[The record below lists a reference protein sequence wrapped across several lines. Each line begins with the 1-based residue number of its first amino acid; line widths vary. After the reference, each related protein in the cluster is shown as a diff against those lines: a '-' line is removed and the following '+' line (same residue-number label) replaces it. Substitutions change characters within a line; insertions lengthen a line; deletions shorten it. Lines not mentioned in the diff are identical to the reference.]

1 MMSTGTQTS
10 ADDLRVPSGPPS
22 TSGVVRQTPP
32 PSSRKDVGVPT
43 PSKEQGLA
51 TLAPPLP
58 CPPKDGDPGLPTKPA
73 ASKGQPLATTTDEP
87 MDQSGLKSD
96 EDRSM
101 SGSEFSLPGTGGST
115 RVEFR
120 RAGPCSAL
128 RASIGSRLSVRMVA
142 LVTAWGVGSI
152 STTVSAAI
160 RAVATAIVN
169 CLGRQW
175 VAFPQTDEEKAATRE
190 AFVRRGC
197 LPGVVGCVDGTFV
210 AIKAPS
216 KHDRTVTKALYW
228 CRKHYYALNV
238 MVCDADMRIL
248 AFDPSMPGSTHDSFV
263 WRRSWV
269 RQECVAGRLLED
281 GEYLLGDEAYPL
293 EPWLLSPV
301 PGRPSLDS
309 PAGRYNIAHASTR
322 AVVERCIRL
331 LKSRFRCLQRPRTL
345 FHHPKIA
352 GTIAAACA
360 VLHNVCLCSEEPE
373 PYPPSDSESESSS
386 GDEDVTSDAAEE
398 RISVQSR
405 CLYARGKAVRD
416 RLVLTPC
423 TSHLRRVR
431 RRLHSLHPRRP
442 H

>member
-1 MMSTGTQTS
+1 MAAVAAFFLLGLFRQRRRYFEHVNAFDMPNEEFRQRYRLSKNVVRWLCDQ
-10 ADDLRVPSGPPS
+10 LRV
-22 TSGVVRQTPP
+22 
-32 PSSRKDVGVPT
+32 
-43 PSKEQGLA
+43 
-51 TLAPPLP
+51 
-58 CPPKDGDPGLPTKPA
+58 DP
-73 ASKGQPLATTTDEP
+73 
-87 MDQSGLKSD
+87 
-96 EDRSM
+96 
-101 SGSEFSLPGTGGST
+101 
-115 RVEFR
+115 
-120 RAGPCSAL
+120 AL
-128 RASIGSRLSVRMVA
+128 RRRRRGRTVMTVEQQVLCALHFFATGRYQGEVA
-142 LVTAWGVGSI
+142 WDQHFAVHQ
-152 STTVSAAI
+152 TTVSAAI

-216 KHDRTVTKALYW
+216 QHDRTVTKALYW

-238 MVCDADMRIL
+238 MVVCDADMRIL
-248 AFDPSMPGSTHDSFV
+248 AFDPCMPGSTHDSFV

-373 PYPPSDSESESSS
+373 PYPPSDSESDSSS
-386 GDEDVTSDAAEE
+386 DDEDETSDAAEE

-431 RRLHSLHPRRP
+431 RRFHSLHPRRP